1 MSTTVKKNL
10 DEDKLRQL
18 EVDTQ
23 TLDHAMANDECEF
36 HISEENKMVHVLP
49 ISSISINSTK
59 HTALMYNTDAFRYY
73 LASIIAQQNNMMDL
87 RSLR

>member
-36 HISEENKMVHVLP
+36 LVKKIKWYMCFPFHLYRLI
-49 ISSISINSTK
+49 
-59 HTALMYNTDAFRYY
+59 
-73 LASIIAQQNNMMDL
+73 QQNTLLLCITQMHLDIIL
-87 RSLR
+87 LQ